1 MSARDSRRFPPD
13 RDFRGSSPFRQVEE
27 ATAFSAATRKEAAVE
42 AMDAPPLQVDPNRA
56 HPVPRVAAAVEM
68 AAPEV
73 ETAAAVGKEACL
85 NLAAKTWESEGARRK

>member
-56 HPVPRVAAAVEM
+56 HPVPRVAATVEM

-73 ETAAAVGKEACL
+73 ETAAAGTGACL
-85 NLAAKTWESEGARRK
+85 NPAAKTWESKGARRK